1 MNASFTQCNEWSVL
15 NLTETI
21 TTRIVNLNKICFL
34 IKWAGKWEG
43 DEYLNFR
50 LDYSI
55 LAPLALCFLL
65 ETQHGRAN
73 KVFLDKLDFKFHR
86 SKDHS
91 YCTLWLA
98 STQRLAWGR

>member
-1 MNASFTQCNEWSVL
+1 MPLDV
-15 NLTETI
+15 
-21 TTRIVNLNKICFL
+21 RKPKIVYLNKICFL
-34 IKWAGKWEG
+34 IEWAGKWEG
-43 DEYLNFR
+43 DEYLKFR

-65 ETQHGRAN
+65 EAQNGRTN

-91 YCTLWLA
+91 YCTHCLA
-98 STQRLAWGR
+98 ATERLA